1 MGVAHLAHR
10 GRPLLAVLALVL
22 LAACSPYADAERDV
36 AAGGR
41 GLAKLNPA
49 PKQAYELVLTLK
61 GAPGPFAVVEGVAQY
76 DAMLAFPNLAPSDQ
90 CDLLL
95 ARADTRAAMGGGAP
109 AAEDLKTAAGVCVKP
124 DDLAY
129 IRKKQAALSAPQR

>member
-61 GAPGPFAVVEGVAQY
+61 GAPRP
-76 DAMLAFPNLAPSDQ
+76 
-90 CDLLL
+90 
-95 ARADTRAAMGGGAP
+95 ARR
-109 AAEDLKTAAGVCVKP
+109 
-124 DDLAY
+124 
-129 IRKKQAALSAPQR
+129 IRDS